1 MSSNATAKLAVA
13 LEHSVVPHIEMT
25 SLDDVAKAS
34 YMASISVNAA
44 ERTVARKATDG
55 DSSGGEGARRVVIF
69 LHGLG
74 GTGEGW
80 VDFLGTTAIQSIFF
94 FWKNFSRYSIASSYT
109 YVSKWPEFPL
119 SLRLREI

>member
-1 MSSNATAKLAVA
+1 MLNSEPTEVIVSSNATAVA

-25 SLDDVAKAS
+25 SPDDVAKAEKAS
-34 YMASISVNAA
+34 HVASISVNGT
-44 ERTVARKATDG
+44 EGTVAKKASNG

-80 VDFLGTTAIQSIFF
+80 IDFLGTTAIKSIFF
-94 FWKNFSRYSIASSYT
+94 AAR
-109 YVSKWPEFPL
+109 
-119 SLRLREI
+119 